1 LGNYIKISDKLRG
14 KGVYNDF
21 MKIPP
26 FPTVFSQLNWC
37 FSENAQ
43 KCHLLIKHD
52 KMVLNLENKHEM

>member
-43 KCHLLIKHD
+43 KCHLLEIT
-52 KMVLNLENKHEM
+52 